1 MKKVAEKGAVDRAR
15 LKKIKELAKEKYNGL
30 VPQAAVDAI
39 LNLKTP
45 MRWYRVQAGKGTLRR
60 WVDKT
65 GAAYIQPVSYKM
77 ANVIVGYAE
86 DYARKKGYPVNR
98 NTAKQGATVAYVK
111 ACKDSSVH
119 LSSLV
124 EWMKDNFKAQSI
136 KGSVNQDRRMMYAI
150 NGYVKKGLLI
160 KVVTSLGP
168 VIIHPAACSEPAQTC
183 AKVEYRKPEQLS
195 LFSPEQLRSPG
206 EDPVSNELRVKILN
220 EIRDARVEINKVL
233 QMLESDRKRMS
244 AAAMAFA
251 KTFSGR

>member
-1 MKKVAEKGAVDRAR
+1 MKRVQKGDVDRDRIRSIHGMASM
-15 LKKIKELAKEKYNGL
+15 AKGGL
-30 VPQAAVDAI
+30 VAQSFVDNI

-45 MRWYRVQAGKGTLRR
+45 IRWYRQQAEKGTLRR
-60 WVDKT
+60 LTNGKGEAVIQLVT
-65 GAAYIQPVSYKM
+65 PGAHIPKGYI
-77 ANVIVGYAE
+77 E
-86 DYARKKGYPVNR
+86 DYARKKKYPVNR
-98 NTAKQGATVAYVK
+98 NTAKQRATVAYVK

-195 LFSPEQLRSPG
+195 LFLPEQLRSPG